1 MMEEKLT
8 RSERFELVIERF
20 LESDARTIPIKM
32 YSREVKKWQKKLPN
46 VLIVKESTYRNG
58 LHNCLIIKQN

>member
-32 YSREVKKWQKKLPN
+32 YSREVKKWQK
-46 VLIVKESTYRNG
+46 
-58 LHNCLIIKQN
+58 NCLMF